1 MRIINRK
8 IAGAFIFSSDGKVLL
23 GHNKKGGTYQGMLV
37 IPAGGIKEH
46 ETPFEAV
53 KREVSEETGLDISH
67 ASVKQFKTIATGE
80 SEKTLKDTNEVVH
93 MKMEFYDFEVRMQ
106 EESKSLTLTF
116 EDDFGDAKWY
126 TPAELRNL
134 PIGPNSQAV
143 LQKLHF
149 L

>member
-1 MRIINRK
+1 MRTINRK

-23 GHNKKGGTYQGMLV
+23 GHNKKGGTYQDLLV

-46 ETPFEAV
+46 ETPLEAV
-53 KREVSEETGLDISH
+53 KREVFEETGLDISH
-67 ASVKQFKTIATGE
+67 ASIKQFEIVATGE
-80 SEKTLKDTNEVVH
+80 SEKTLKDTNEVVYV
-93 MKMEFYDFEVRMQ
+93 KMQFYDFEVRMQ
-106 EESKSLTLTF
+106 KDAKSLTLTF

-126 TPAELRNL
+126 TPEELKNL
-134 PIGPNSQAV
+134 SIGPNPQTV